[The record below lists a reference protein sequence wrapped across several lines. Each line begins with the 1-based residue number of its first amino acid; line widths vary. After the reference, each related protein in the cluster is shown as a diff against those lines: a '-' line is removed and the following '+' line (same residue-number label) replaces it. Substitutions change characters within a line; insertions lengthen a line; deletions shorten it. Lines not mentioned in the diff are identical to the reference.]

1 MKFAPYPKEYK
12 LRMLERAGERKGFCF
27 RNIGFL
33 NLVLRDKTQ
42 SKEIKQRALINL
54 CKERD
59 LLKFLLSI

>member
-12 LRMLERAGERKGFCF
+12 LRMLERAGERKELCF

-33 NLVLRDKTQ
+33 NIVLRDKTQ
-42 SKEIKQRALINL
+42 SKETKQRALINL

-59 LLKFLLSI
+59 LLKLLLSV